1 MKTKLVNENFKENY
15 LSNLLVAR
23 GVEDVE
29 KYINPTSD
37 YLLDPSLLK
46 NIAIASALYLRV
58 VLQPRSRIL
67 LIVDPDVDG
76 FTSAAIIY
84 QYTHMVNCHCQIDY
98 WLHEGKAHGLQDH
111 IDKLMTENVQY
122 DLIILPDSSSNDL
135 RYHDMLEE
143 IHIPCLVLDHHI
155 TDVQFSENAIVVN
168 NQTSPNYSN
177 KDLTGAGVVYQFCR
191 YIDGRI
197 QQNWANNFIDLAAVG
212 GIGDMGSVLNT
223 ENRYIIYKGLLKE
236 NIKNDFLKCLLNTQA
251 YSITGAQS
259 ASWDEIVEKT
269 NPITIAFYIV
279 PMINAMIRVG
289 TMEEKNR
296 LFQAFIDGS
305 QLIPSGKR
313 GAKGTLER
321 NDIESARE
329 CTNAKNR
336 QNRIKEDVV
345 ASLENKIYKYDLLEN
360 KVLFINLE
368 DTDCFPSELTGLV
381 AMQLSSKFKKPT
393 IVARENSEGYVRGS
407 IRGLN
412 QSALTSFKKFLEE
425 SNMFEYVS
433 GHDNAAGCSISSK
446 KIEEFHRYANEAL
459 KDIDFGENYYDI
471 NFKRSG
477 TDEDISQLIVDLAK
491 GEKLWGQN
499 NPQPMIYID
508 SIKATPNNI
517 RIMGKNSDTVK
528 IEYNGISYIKFHA
541 KDLIQ
546 ALEDKNNNCSIN
558 IIGKP
563 NLNEWGGRITP
574 QIFVEV
580 CELK

>member
-29 KYINPTSD
+29 KYIKPTSD

-212 GIGDMGSVLNT
+212 VN
-223 ENRYIIYKGLLKE
+223 
-236 NIKNDFLKCLLNTQA
+236 
-251 YSITGAQS
+251 
-259 ASWDEIVEKT
+259 
-269 NPITIAFYIV
+269 TIALLY
-279 PMINAMIRVG
+279 
-289 TMEEKNR
+289 
-296 LFQAFIDGS
+296 LF
-305 QLIPSGKR
+305 
-313 GAKGTLER
+313 
-321 NDIESARE
+321 
-329 CTNAKNR
+329 
-336 QNRIKEDVV
+336 
-345 ASLENKIYKYDLLEN
+345 
-360 KVLFINLE
+360 
-368 DTDCFPSELTGLV
+368 
-381 AMQLSSKFKKPT
+381 
-393 IVARENSEGYVRGS
+393 
-407 IRGLN
+407 
-412 QSALTSFKKFLEE
+412 
-425 SNMFEYVS
+425 
-433 GHDNAAGCSISSK
+433 H
-446 KIEEFHRYANEAL
+446 
-459 KDIDFGENYYDI
+459 
-471 NFKRSG
+471 
-477 TDEDISQLIVDLAK
+477 
-491 GEKLWGQN
+491 
-499 NPQPMIYID
+499 
-508 SIKATPNNI
+508 
-517 RIMGKNSDTVK
+517 
-528 IEYNGISYIKFHA
+528 
-541 KDLIQ
+541 
-546 ALEDKNNNCSIN
+546 
-558 IIGKP
+558 
-563 NLNEWGGRITP
+563 
-574 QIFVEV
+574 
-580 CELK
+580 